1 MSTENQNQDGGG
13 DKVLKLYA
21 KNLKTIVAIVGGEKN
36 LRPAKVKK
44 DVFATIVQDLF
55 KEDAE
60 EVEAKAKESLRTLLK
75 ARVQMQREI
84 DAKKKELATLEIAKM
99 KEFNE
104 AAVKLFNQVNGL
116 NELESEYYAAL
127 SDAANAESNLEETK
141 EEGTK

>member
-1 MSTENQNQDGGG
+1 MSTENQNQDGG

-44 DVFATIVQDLF
+44 DVFAEIVQDLF

-84 DAKKKELATLEIAKM
+84 DAKKKELATLETAKM

-127 SDAANAESNLEETK
+127 SDAANAESNLGETQAEEAK
-141 EEGTK
+141 

>member
-1 MSTENQNQDGGG
+1 MSTENQNQDGG

-44 DVFATIVQDLF
+44 DVFADIVQDLF
-55 KEDAE
+55 REDAE
-60 EVEAKAKESLRTLLK
+60 EVEAKAKDSLRTLLK

-84 DAKKKELATLEIAKM
+84 DAKKKELATLETAKM

-116 NELESEYYAAL
+116 NELESEYYSAL
-127 SDAANAESNLEETK
+127 SDAANAESNLEEGK
-141 EEGTK
+141 EETK